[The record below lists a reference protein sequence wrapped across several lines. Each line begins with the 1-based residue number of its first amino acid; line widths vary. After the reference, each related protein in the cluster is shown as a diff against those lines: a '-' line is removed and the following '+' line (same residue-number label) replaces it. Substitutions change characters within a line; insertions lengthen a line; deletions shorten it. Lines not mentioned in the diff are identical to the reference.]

1 MKFKALLVL
10 FVGFLTS
17 TSFCQAQSIW
27 HPSYLTG
34 ASGLSNSKLER
45 IEIKR
50 KTTALV
56 FALSAYE
63 GEITLPKDVCLKAA
77 GDSLPLLSAVA
88 YKHKCNENS
97 ARQVAKG
104 ETFAFQEGDSLRLV
118 FPSLPRHAA
127 TFNFLCGTGWGS
139 GKMLGIR
146 TDNRPYPTLLPPS
159 SPLRFTGALPDW
171 PRRYAP
177 AIIRARVHGLPEG
190 TSALSYLVGNSAN
203 IKQTSFPEITDTCGQ
218 FCLRYEL
225 SYPIYVHFSVADQ
238 PLTFP
243 LCPGDTITIDY
254 DLNRAANT
262 HYSGAYHPEKRKAL
276 YIRGGMT
283 PLLYVDSL
291 KDALTDETVSFHK
304 DSIARIH
311 HLSYAEFRQS
321 VWECHQ
327 NRLSRYAALPL
338 SEGER
343 EFLQLASEKAY
354 IDRCCSFPFINTC
367 QPNPLDSVQMAAPEK
382 QVDLCD
388 PHAAQLKFPHTLHT
402 AYFSLSDRYKK
413 YLEANGLQSSTFGRW
428 LEELDTAAALVARTK
443 AAQPVG
449 AEEINRLPAEYQAP
463 IRELQ
468 AELAPQFSSDSLWT
482 PQGDPSTYLSQIVAR
497 HPGKVVFVDFWATW
511 CGPCN
516 LGIKEM
522 EKVKADLEAQGVVF
536 VYITDN
542 SSSTKG
548 FLEMKRKH
556 KGEHYIFTKDD
567 WKKMQIPGYEG
578 AIPHYLIYGKN
589 GQLKQT
595 IVGWPGLENMKE
607 NILNANK

>member
-88 YKHKCNENS
+88 YKHKYNENS

-146 TDNRPYPTLLPPS
+146 TDNRPYPALLPPS

-190 TSALSYLVGNSAN
+190 TSALSFLVGNSAN

-225 SYPIYVHFSVADQ
+225 SYPIYVKFSVADQ
-238 PLTFP
+238 SLTFP

-276 YIRGGMT
+276 HIRGGMT

-291 KDALTDETVSFHK
+291 KDALLEETVSFHK
-304 DSIARIH
+304 DSIAKIH

-382 QVDLCD
+382 QVDFCD
-388 PHAAQLKFPHTLHT
+388 PHAAQMKFPHTLHT

-413 YLEANGLQSSTFGRW
+413 YLEANG
-428 LEELDTAAALVARTK
+428 
-443 AAQPVG
+443 
-449 AEEINRLPAEYQAP
+449 
-463 IRELQ
+463 
-468 AELAPQFSSDSLWT
+468 
-482 PQGDPSTYLSQIVAR
+482 
-497 HPGKVVFVDFWATW
+497 
-511 CGPCN
+511 
-516 LGIKEM
+516 
-522 EKVKADLEAQGVVF
+522 
-536 VYITDN
+536 
-542 SSSTKG
+542 
-548 FLEMKRKH
+548 
-556 KGEHYIFTKDD
+556 
-567 WKKMQIPGYEG
+567 
-578 AIPHYLIYGKN
+578 
-589 GQLKQT
+589 
-595 IVGWPGLENMKE
+595 
-607 NILNANK
+607 

>member
-50 KTTALV
+50 KTTALI

-146 TDNRPYPTLLPPS
+146 TDNRPYPALLPPS

-190 TSALSYLVGNSAN
+190 ASALSYLTGNSAN
-203 IKQTSFPEITDTCGQ
+203 IKQTTFPEITDTCGQ

-238 PLTFP
+238 PLMFP

-276 YIRGGMT
+276 HIRGGMT

-291 KDALTDETVSFHK
+291 KDALQE
-304 DSIARIH
+304 
-311 HLSYAEFRQS
+311 EPFR
-321 VWECHQ
+321 
-327 NRLSRYAALPL
+327 
-338 SEGER
+338 
-343 EFLQLASEKAY
+343 
-354 IDRCCSFPFINTC
+354 FIKT
-367 QPNPLDSVQMAAPEK
+367 PSPE
-382 QVDLCD
+382 
-388 PHAAQLKFPHTLHT
+388 
-402 AYFSLSDRYKK
+402 
-413 YLEANGLQSSTFGRW
+413 ST
-428 LEELDTAAALVARTK
+428 
-443 AAQPVG
+443 
-449 AEEINRLPAEYQAP
+449 I
-463 IRELQ
+463 
-468 AELAPQFSSDSLWT
+468 
-482 PQGDPSTYLSQIVAR
+482 
-497 HPGKVVFVDFWATW
+497 
-511 CGPCN
+511 
-516 LGIKEM
+516 
-522 EKVKADLEAQGVVF
+522 
-536 VYITDN
+536 
-542 SSSTKG
+542 
-548 FLEMKRKH
+548 
-556 KGEHYIFTKDD
+556 
-567 WKKMQIPGYEG
+567 
-578 AIPHYLIYGKN
+578 
-589 GQLKQT
+589 
-595 IVGWPGLENMKE
+595 
-607 NILNANK
+607 